1 MLKAIMENS
10 FVLKFLGLWIISQ
23 VSTTR
28 AAYPGKTY
36 FSQIPNK
43 RLFIQK
49 TKKSNCFVK
58 HLTFHTSISWE
69 SKWY

>member
-28 AAYPGKTY
+28 AAYPGKT
-36 FSQIPNK
+36 
-43 RLFIQK
+43 
-49 TKKSNCFVK
+49 
-58 HLTFHTSISWE
+58 
-69 SKWY
+69 